1 MPFFLLLS
9 NIYFIGIL
17 SSWCQSH
24 SASLIFLWHR
34 QEMSASQ
41 ALVSHCQGS
50 SRCLGNLYFFFLQ
63 PCHKEQGR
71 EREIRAEAC
80 GKGKKKKKK
89 DSGYV
94 AGKKR
99 ASSFVY
105 SWWICAPS
113 GEQVH
118 RWLSWMVAASDTLG
132 SLNWDT
138 HHRLCSDCSALLK
151 CQAGLKRIIGVS
163 GSELS
168 LQESLSGLQ

>member
-50 SRCLGNLYFFFLQ
+50 SRCLGNLYFFFSNLVTRN
-63 PCHKEQGR
+63 KV
-71 EREIRAEAC
+71 EREKSELRPVVKA
-80 GKGKKKKKK
+80 KKKRRIL
-89 DSGYV
+89 V
-94 AGKKR
+94 MWQVKKR

-132 SLNWDT
+132 SINWDT

>member
-50 SRCLGNLYFFFLQ
+50 SRCLGNLYFFSSNLVTRN
-63 PCHKEQGR
+63 KV
-71 EREIRAEAC
+71 EREKSELRPVVKA
-80 GKGKKKKKK
+80 KKKK

-118 RWLSWMVAASDTLG
+118 RWLSWMVAASDTL
-132 SLNWDT
+132 NWDT